1 MKRLK
6 RFKLFEATEEL
17 IQDIYLDFK
26 DKVLYLQDDFDHIE
40 FETEISRSRVVG
52 NTNYMICLWIKSV
65 KKDSNGHLET
75 FKVNDILPLLQ
86 NINDFLKSNGME
98 LYHIAHLLRNN
109 SIVSDTPNKPS
120 KSRRKLEFQHED
132 VTTIYITWN

>member
-52 NTNYMICLWIKSV
+52 DSNFMISLWIKST
-65 KKDSNGHLET
+65 KMNPHGHLQT
-75 FKVNDILPLLQ
+75 FKVNDILPLLE
-86 NINDFLKSNGME
+86 NINDFLKSNGMKI
-98 LYHIAHLLRNN
+98 YHL
-109 SIVSDTPNKPS
+109 VSDTPNKPS
-120 KSRRKLEFQHED
+120 KSGRKLEFPYED
-132 VTTIYITWN
+132 VTRIYITWD

>member
-6 RFKLFEATEEL
+6 RFNLFEATEEL

-98 LYHIAHLLRNN
+98 LYHI
-109 SIVSDTPNKPS
+109 VSDTPNKPS

>member
-52 NTNYMICLWIKSV
+52 DSNFMISLWIKSA
-65 KKDSNGHLET
+65 KMNTHGHLQT
-75 FKVNDILPLLQ
+75 FKVKDILPLLE

-98 LYHIAHLLRNN
+98 LYHL
-109 SIVSDTPNKPS
+109 VSDTPNKPS
-120 KSRRKLEFQHED
+120 KSGRKLEFPYED
-132 VTTIYITWN
+132 VTRIYITWD

>member
-6 RFKLFEATEEL
+6 RFKIFEATEEA

-26 DKVLYLQDDFDHIE
+26 DKVQYLQDEFDHIE

-75 FKVNDILPLLQ
+75 FKVNDILPLLKNLNQ
-86 NINDFLKSNGME
+86 FMEMNG
-98 LYHIAHLLRNN
+98 LSIYHLI
-109 SIVSDTPNKPS
+109 SDTPNKPS
-120 KSRRKLEFQHED
+120 KSVSKLEFPHED
-132 VTTIYITWN
+132 VTRIYIVWD

>member
-52 NTNYMICLWIKSV
+52 NTNYMICLCIKSV

-75 FKVNDILPLLQ
+75 FKVNDILPLLK
-86 NINDFLKSNGME
+86 NLNEFMEMNGMSI
-98 LYHIAHLLRNN
+98 YHLI
-109 SIVSDTPNKPS
+109 SDTPNKFS
-120 KSRRKLEFQHED
+120 KSVMKLEFPHED
-132 VTTIYITWN
+132 VTRIYIVWD